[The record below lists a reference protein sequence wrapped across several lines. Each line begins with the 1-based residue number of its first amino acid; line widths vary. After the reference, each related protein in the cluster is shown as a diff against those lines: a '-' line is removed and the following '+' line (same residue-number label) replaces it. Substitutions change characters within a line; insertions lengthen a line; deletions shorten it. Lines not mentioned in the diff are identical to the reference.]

1 MTVNEKIRKIR
12 ELMEKNSIDIYII
25 PSDDFHQSEDVA
37 EYFRSREFV
46 SGFTGSA
53 GTLVITKEKSY
64 LWTDGRYFIQ
74 AEKELEGSEIIL
86 CKSGTEGT
94 PTTLEFLK
102 NNMDKEKVLGFDG
115 RVISYFQ
122 LQEYSSALREKN
134 IKIITDFDFPGEIW
148 ENRPSLPKEK
158 IFVLDKTYSGED
170 FKDKITRVREEM
182 KKEGADVHII
192 TSLDDIAWLF
202 NIRGRD
208 IPCTPVVLSYTYI
221 TEKEVML
228 FIDKDKLTKETEEYF
243 FENDIEIKDYFDF
256 YEFLKES
263 KENKK
268 ILLDYS
274 RINSSVFNSIPKGI
288 IKINKINPTQLF
300 KAIKNKTEIKN
311 TTEAHIKDGTAV
323 IKFMYWLKNN
333 INKEKI
339 TEIDVEKKIEFFR
352 RKEKDFIEPSFDTIA
367 AYGSNAAMMHYSAG
381 KNSNAVLDSKN
392 LLLVDS
398 GGQYL
403 QGTTDITRTF
413 ALGEVDETVKKHY
426 TTVLKSLI
434 ALSKTKFF
442 YGTKCSEFDKIAR
455 TPVLDIELD
464 YLCATGHGVGYL
476 SVVHE
481 GPNIF
486 RKTSDFILEA
496 DMITTVEPGIYI
508 ENSHGIRIENELL
521 SREIER
527 TQENRIMD
535 FETITFAPI
544 DLDPVDISMLTQEEK
559 DWLNNYHKIVFEK
572 ISPKLNEEERDWLK
586 IYTREI

>member
-300 KAIKNKTEIKN
+300 KAIKNKIEIKN

-323 IKFMYWLKNN
+323 TKFMYWLKNN

-339 TEIDVEKKIEFFR
+339 TEIDVEKKIESFR
-352 RKEKDFIEPSFDTIA
+352 REEKDFIEPSFDTIA

-403 QGTTDITRTF
+403 QGTTDITRTC
-413 ALGEVDETVKKHY
+413 ALGEIDETVKKHY

-455 TPVLDIELD
+455 TPVLDIGLD

-535 FETITFAPI
+535 FETITFTPI
-544 DLDPVDISMLTQEEK
+544 DLDPVDISMLTPEEK
-559 DWLNNYHKIVFEK
+559 DWLNSYHKVVFEK

>member
-94 PTTLEFLK
+94 LTILEFLK

-122 LQEYSSALREKN
+122 MQEYSSALREKN

-182 KKEGADVHII
+182 KKEEADVHII

-228 FIDKDKLTKETEEYF
+228 FIDKDKLTKETEEYL

-323 IKFMYWLKNN
+323 TKFMYWLKNN

-339 TEIDVEKKIEFFR
+339 TEIDVEKKIESFR
-352 RKEKDFIEPSFDTIA
+352 REEKDFIEPSFDTIA

-455 TPVLDIELD
+455 TPVLDIGLD

-544 DLDPVDISMLTQEEK
+544 DLDPVDISMLTPEEK
-559 DWLNNYHKIVFEK
+559 DWLNSYHKIVFEK

>member
-94 PTTLEFLK
+94 LTILEFLK

-122 LQEYSSALREKN
+122 MQEYSSALREKN

-182 KKEGADVHII
+182 KKEEADVHII

-323 IKFMYWLKNN
+323 TKFMYWLKNN

-339 TEIDVEKKIEFFR
+339 TEIDVEKKIESFR
-352 RKEKDFIEPSFDTIA
+352 REEKDFIEPSFDTIA

-455 TPVLDIELD
+455 TPVLDIGLD

-535 FETITFAPI
+535 FETIAFAPI

>member
-94 PTTLEFLK
+94 LTILEFLK

-122 LQEYSSALREKN
+122 MQEYSSVLKENN
-134 IKIITDFDFPGEIW
+134 IKIVTDFDFPGEIW

-339 TEIDVEKKIEFFR
+339 TEIDVEKKIESFR
-352 RKEKDFIEPSFDTIA
+352 REEKDFIEPSFDTIA

-381 KNSNAVLDSKN
+381 KNSNSVLDSRN

-455 TPVLDIELD
+455 TPVLDIGLD

-544 DLDPVDISMLTQEEK
+544 DLDPVDISMLTPEEK
-559 DWLNNYHKIVFEK
+559 DWLNSYHKVVFEK

>member
-102 NNMDKEKVLGFDG
+102 NNMDKGKVLGFDG

-122 LQEYSSALREKN
+122 MQEYSSVLKENN
-134 IKIITDFDFPGEIW
+134 IKIVTDFDFVGDIW

-323 IKFMYWLKNN
+323 TKFMYWLKNN

-455 TPVLDIELD
+455 TPVLDIGLD

-544 DLDPVDISMLTQEEK
+544 DLDPVDISMLTPEEK
-559 DWLNNYHKIVFEK
+559 DWLNSYHKIVFEK

>member
-1 MTVNEKIRKIR
+1 
-12 ELMEKNSIDIYII
+12 
-25 PSDDFHQSEDVA
+25 
-37 EYFRSREFV
+37 
-46 SGFTGSA
+46 
-53 GTLVITKEKSY
+53 
-64 LWTDGRYFIQ
+64 
-74 AEKELEGSEIIL
+74 
-86 CKSGTEGT
+86 
-94 PTTLEFLK
+94 
-102 NNMDKEKVLGFDG
+102 MDKEKVLGFDG

-311 TTEAHIKDGTAV
+311 TIEAHVKDGTAV
-323 IKFMYWLKNN
+323 TKFMYWLKNN

-352 RKEKDFIEPSFDTIA
+352 REEKDFIEPSFDTIA

-455 TPVLDIELD
+455 TPVLDIGLD

-544 DLDPVDISMLTQEEK
+544 DLDPVDISMLTPEEK
-559 DWLNNYHKIVFEK
+559 DWLNSYHKIVFEK

>member
-94 PTTLEFLK
+94 LTILEFLK

-323 IKFMYWLKNN
+323 TKFMYWLKNN

-381 KNSNAVLDSKN
+381 KNSNAVLDFKN

-413 ALGEVDETVKKHY
+413 ALGETDETIKKHY

-586 IYTREI
+586 TYTREI

>member
-102 NNMDKEKVLGFDG
+102 NNMDKGKVLGFDG

-122 LQEYSSALREKN
+122 MQEYSSVLKENN
-134 IKIITDFDFPGEIW
+134 IKIVTDFDFVGDIW

-170 FKDKITRVREEM
+170 FKDKITKVREEM

-323 IKFMYWLKNN
+323 TKFMYWLKNN

-339 TEIDVEKKIEFFR
+339 TEIDVEKKIESFR
-352 RKEKDFIEPSFDTIA
+352 REEKDFIEPSFDTIA

-413 ALGEVDETVKKHY
+413 ALGETDETIKKHY

-442 YGTKCSEFDKIAR
+442 YGTKCSKFDKIAR
-455 TPVLDIELD
+455 TPVLDIGLD

-544 DLDPVDISMLTQEEK
+544 DLDPVDISMLTPEEK
-559 DWLNNYHKIVFEK
+559 DWLNSYHKIVFEK

>member
-122 LQEYSSALREKN
+122 MQEYSSALREKN

-148 ENRPSLPKEK
+148 ENRPSLSKEK

-170 FKDKITRVREEM
+170 FKDKITKVREEM
-182 KKEGADVHII
+182 KKEAADVHII

-221 TEKEVML
+221 TEKEVIL

-323 IKFMYWLKNN
+323 TKFMYWLKNN

-352 RKEKDFIEPSFDTIA
+352 REEKDFIEPSFDTIA

-455 TPVLDIELD
+455 TPVLDIGLD

-544 DLDPVDISMLTQEEK
+544 DLDPVDISMLTPEEK
-559 DWLNNYHKIVFEK
+559 DWLNSYHKIVFEK

>member
-94 PTTLEFLK
+94 LTILEFLK

-122 LQEYSSALREKN
+122 MQEYSSALREKN

-228 FIDKDKLTKETEEYF
+228 FIDKDKLTKETEEYL

-323 IKFMYWLKNN
+323 TKFMYWLKNN

-339 TEIDVEKKIEFFR
+339 TEIDVEKKIESFR
-352 RKEKDFIEPSFDTIA
+352 REEKDFIEPSFDTIA

-455 TPVLDIELD
+455 TPVLDIGLD

-535 FETITFAPI
+535 FETIAFAPI